1 MRALSLWQPHA
12 QAIALG
18 LKPWETRDW
27 STRYRGP
34 LAIHAAKHPWTESDG
49 WHADAR
55 RKLKRAMEASGCF
68 GMAYGAI
75 VCVAELVDCVPTREL
90 RGVIPSEAE
99 FWGDFSDG
107 DDDKGRYAFKLENVR
122 RIWPALKVKGRQRW
136 FEVAIPGS
144 NDAFKRTLV
153 APREP
158 SQRSLEE
165 SCTDEQLEGI
175 SLK

>member
-55 RKLKRAMEASGCF
+55 RKLKRVMEASGCF
-68 GMAYGAI
+68 GMAYGAV
-75 VCVAELVDCVPTREL
+75 VCVAELADCVPTREL
-90 RGVIPSEAE
+90 RGVIPAEDE

-107 DDDKGRYAFKLENVR
+107 ETGMGRFAFRLRDIRVLDQPMLVR
-122 RIWPALKVKGRQRW
+122 GQQGFFDVQLTQFREDRA
-136 FEVAIPGS
+136 
-144 NDAFKRTLV
+144 TL
-153 APREP
+153 P
-158 SQRSLEE
+158 LFG
-165 SCTDEQLEGI
+165 EG
-175 SLK
+175 

>member
-34 LAIHAAKHPWTESDG
+34 LAIHAAKHPWTEFGG
-49 WHADAR
+49 WHQDAR
-55 RKLKRAMEASGCF
+55 QKLLQAMGNP
-68 GMAYGAI
+68 MRLAYGAI

-107 DDDKGRYAFKLENVR
+107 EMGAGRFAFRLTNVL
-122 RIWPALKVKGRQRW
+122 ALPHPVMVRGQQGFFDVPLPEFQRDT
-136 FEVAIPGS
+136 A
-144 NDAFKRTLV
+144 TL
-153 APREP
+153 
-158 SQRSLEE
+158 SLFGEME
-165 SCTDEQLEGI
+165 
-175 SLK
+175 